1 MIGDPSTVV
10 AGLDR
15 QFAINIGGVAA
26 TVPRQ
31 RRSWSKAAASFR
43 SVPLP
48 GVARRGPASP
58 TIRRTRRPW
67 PPGVGV
73 GLRPERVQQK
83 VCDHQPNPSL
93 RCILPSPI
101 TIVLGGLR
109 WVSSIPHDL
118 FSLSNFNWG
127 TTTHISCFLPL
138 QMLRRGRTAGL
149 GTDWRDGLGSGLVL
163 GHHVESLSGNVQKCV
178 KHLSPH

>member
-1 MIGDPSTVV
+1 MVEGGRIISIGSV
-10 AGLDR
+10 AGSRAPWSGLADYS
-15 QFAINIGGVAA
+15 ANKAAVAA
-26 TVPRQ
+26 WGGRGT
-31 RRSWSKAAASFR
+31 S
-43 SVPLP
+43 
-48 GVARRGPASP
+48 ARACP
-58 TIRRTRRPW
+58 T
-67 PPGVGV
+67 
-73 GLRPERVQQK
+73 K